1 MYHKALG
8 IVEVLG
14 SANAVLAADQ
24 MLKTSQ
30 VEFSTWDYRCGGH
43 VCVFIRGDVAAV
55 QAAVDRVRETP
66 PCEIIFAGVIPNPS
80 DDTDRIVNER
90 VKRFTPSLT

>member
-1 MYHKALG
+1 MRYGAFG

-30 VEFSTWDYRCGGH
+30 VSLRTWDYKCGGH
-43 VCVFIRGDVAAV
+43 VCLFISGDVSAVTAAIDSVKGNPPCDVTMAAV
-55 QAAVDRVRETP
+55 
-66 PCEIIFAGVIPNPS
+66 ISNPS
-80 DDTDRIVNER
+80 EETVRLVEER
-90 VKRFTPSLT
+90 AAQFNFA